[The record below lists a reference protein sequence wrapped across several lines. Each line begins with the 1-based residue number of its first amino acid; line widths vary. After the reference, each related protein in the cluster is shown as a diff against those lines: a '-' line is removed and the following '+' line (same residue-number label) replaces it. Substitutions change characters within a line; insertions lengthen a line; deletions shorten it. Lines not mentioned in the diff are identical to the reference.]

1 MYRAEYYVAAIH
13 SSQSVLAADYTD
25 LNVSHGVLLRIEE
38 DAFLK
43 IHNYRLFDHC
53 SSSVLE
59 CLVCRVTFHVV
70 VPFFNG
76 AETQD
81 KSVADTVLHM
91 SEACMHTGPG
101 SRVPAGPQWNYQSHQ

>member
-25 LNVSHGVLLRIEE
+25 LNVSHGVLLRTEE

-43 IHNYRLFDHC
+43 IHNYCLFDYC

-59 CLVCRVTFHVV
+59 CLVCGVTFHVV
-70 VPFFNG
+70 VPFFNR

-101 SRVPAGPQWNYQSHQ
+101 SRVPAGPQWSYQSHQ